1 MYTFLDTT
9 RITPRL
15 LFPVELNLPMI
26 SNSGSKLHMRATL
39 YPRRTQCIDRACYI
53 IHIVYFEI
61 QALLTTLFRVFI
73 LKVFI
78 SLTLALSTDKETI
91 CLLNNTGY
99 YWIIAVTK
107 RKSLITSTTGSSVQL
122 LWGANWG
129 VNIRTTINNVTLKPL
144 VLFIKICFI
153 RISRLKLATF

>member
-1 MYTFLDTT
+1 MT
-9 RITPRL
+9 
-15 LFPVELNLPMI
+15 

-39 YPRRTQCIDRACYI
+39 YPRCTQCIERAYCYI

-61 QALLTTLFRVFI
+61 QALLTTLCRVFI

-99 YWIIAVTK
+99 HWIIAVTK
-107 RKSLITSTTGSSVQL
+107 RKSLITRTTGSRVQL

-129 VNIRTTINNVTLKPL
+129 VNIRTTINNVILNTL
-144 VLFIKICFI
+144 VLFKKCFVKNI
-153 RISRLKLATF
+153 EAQIGDILRIFLE